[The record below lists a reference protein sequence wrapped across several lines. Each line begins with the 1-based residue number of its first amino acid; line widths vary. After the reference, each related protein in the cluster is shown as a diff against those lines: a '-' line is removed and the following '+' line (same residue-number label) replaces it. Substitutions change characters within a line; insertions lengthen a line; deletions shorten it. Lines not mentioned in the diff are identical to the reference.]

1 MTTTSRVGRLA
12 LFLALVASALTAARA
27 AVIGVDLGGEYLKVS
42 LVAPGRTPIAI
53 ALNEVSKRKTTAAV
67 SFVNGERA
75 VGEPAC
81 DMMPRSPGDVATRAR
96 DALGAAATSARV
108 RAVGEG
114 SKLAYAT
121 QGDDARNG
129 AVRAQFSK
137 GASYAVEELVAMTLE
152 YAMKIGEDAGRGRIR
167 DAVIAVPPFASQS
180 HRRALRDAAEIA
192 GLNVLA
198 MKSDLSCAALQWGI
212 DKEFPEPKWV
222 IFVDVGSTSSGAA
235 LARYSSFTSGKVKKP
250 HGQFELVSVKWD
262 ESVGGDALDML
273 LIDHFMSEFKSKHG
287 TDLTTIPRAVGKMR
301 KQVRKTKEILS
312 ANKEAPFS
320 VESLHDEI
328 DVRSKITRDEF
339 TELSG
344 DIFERMA
351 KPLRDIVESLGEFNI
366 TLDDVEAI
374 EVIGG
379 STRVPGVKEEIEKA
393 LNGRKFDVHLDA
405 DEAVAMGAGLF
416 AANMSTT
423 FRMRKFGAADAMPHG
438 MSYSVSPGD
447 DFTSEDAEV
456 LVPAFVSSPLRRRV
470 QLLNRTQDATFTVK
484 LDTSNGT
491 PLPPGTETDDVMTV
505 HVTGVKEAMAKHNDT
520 VGKMNV
526 YFEFDANGVLD
537 VYEAVYAVEVIDYV
551 PEKPKRTPKPAKK
564 PTATNATDANATEE
578 AAANATETPEDAA
591 KDDKEGDDVNA
602 TEATEDA
609 KGDAETTAETT
620 QDAEPVEEEAPKM
633 KMRRRVFKTP
643 LDVKVTGLPMAPMTT
658 EQIEASIKVLTNLRD
673 IDEAK
678 RKQEAAKSNLEAYIY
693 AIRGKLD
700 EDDIQVVTT
709 EEQRSE
715 FKDELMD
722 KEDWLYMDGS
732 DSTTEVFLK
741 THAELKKKGDA
752 IEFRA
757 AEQTRRPAM
766 VEKARAFIA
775 KAKPEIESWPEKKP
789 WLNETHV
796 ADLAEEVKQFEEWL
810 NEKVEAQDKLA
821 PTEDPTLEST
831 EIKVSLRPID
841 TKFTRLKKKKQPKPP
856 KVEQNATDANATD
869 ANATD
874 ANATDANATDAK
886 ATDANETDATDADAD
901 SAPETDASDGD
912 DEKPSDADAPH
923 DEL

>member
-1 MTTTSRVGRLA
+1 MTTTSRLGRLA

-96 DALGAAATSARV
+96 DALGAAATSERV

-114 SKLAYAT
+114 SKLAYVT

-235 LARYSSFTSGKVKKP
+235 LARYSSFTSGKVKKQ

-447 DFTSEDAEV
+447 DFTSEDTEV
-456 LVPAFVSSPLRRRV
+456 LVPAFASSPLRRRV

-551 PEKPKRTPKPAKK
+551 PEKPKRTPKAAKK
-564 PTATNATDANATEE
+564 PTTTNATDANATEE

-591 KDDKEGDDVNA
+591 KDDKEGDNVNA

-620 QDAEPVEEEAPKM
+620 QDAEPVEDEAPKM

-722 KEDWLYMDGS
+722 KEDWLYMDGA

-796 ADLAEEVKQFEEWL
+796 ADLAEEIKQFEEWL

-841 TKFTRLKKKKQPKPP
+841 TKFTKLKKKKQPKPP

-874 ANATDANATDAK
+874 AN
-886 ATDANETDATDADAD
+886 ETDTD